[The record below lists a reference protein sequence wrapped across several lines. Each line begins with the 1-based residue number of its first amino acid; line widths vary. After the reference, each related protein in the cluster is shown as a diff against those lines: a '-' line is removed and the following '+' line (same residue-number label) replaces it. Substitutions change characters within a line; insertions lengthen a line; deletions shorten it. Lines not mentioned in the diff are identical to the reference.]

1 MYISTHKDR
10 QNVQDQHGFTI
21 SASRQ
26 WCRRAVAKRQHFSLT
41 SGAGQDQRG
50 FTIVELMIATVV
62 FSMVL
67 LVITYGVVHFTT
79 AYYKGINSSATQ
91 TAAQNAIDS
100 VTQSIQFSSGGT
112 TTADSTHF
120 CAGGKVFLYNLGK
133 EFSGTPT
140 ATDRGLYEMPSTASC
155 DDPGTP
161 SGGTELLGKNMRLAD
176 VSLTS
181 SNPTDPTVPWQVAL
195 RIAYGDSDLLCSPAL
210 NGSQGGCSSGS
221 SSFAANANFSAD
233 DMTCKSQIGSQFCSV
248 SVLNSVAQQRIVN

>member
-1 MYISTHKDR
+1 MHTQIHKH
-10 QNVQDQHGFTI
+10 QDDTQ
-21 SASRQ
+21 A
-26 WCRRAVAKRQHFSLT
+26 
-41 SGAGQDQRG
+41 G
-50 FTIVELMIATVV
+50 FTIVELMIATLV
-62 FSMVL
+62 FSLVL

-79 AYYKGINSSATQ
+79 AYYRGINNSATQ

-133 EFSGTPT
+133 EFGGTPT

-155 DDPGTP
+155 TDPGTP
-161 SGGTELLGKNMRLAD
+161 SGGTELLGKNMRLSD
-176 VSLTS
+176 VSLTN
-181 SNPTDPTVPWQVAL
+181 SNPTDPTIPWKVAL

-210 NGSQGGCSSGS
+210 NGNQGGCTSGS
-221 SSFAANANFSAD
+221 SSFAANATFAAD